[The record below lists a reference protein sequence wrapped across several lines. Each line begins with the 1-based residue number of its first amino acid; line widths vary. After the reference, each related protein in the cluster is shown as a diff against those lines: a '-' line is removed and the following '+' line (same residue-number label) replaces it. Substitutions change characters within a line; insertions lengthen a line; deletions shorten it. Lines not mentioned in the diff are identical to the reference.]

1 MQEALQNIHK
11 HASATKVE
19 INVIS
24 KDKIIIFIKDNGKG
38 FKRRIEIWIWSSKHE
53 RKSIRSRFQ
62 IQYIFG

>member
-38 FKRRIEIWIWSSKHE
+38 FKK
-53 RKSIRSRFQ
+53 KN
-62 IQYIFG
+62 